1 MKIGAFEDYKNY
13 FKSFSICICLNM
25 QKRKEGEDFYTSIFF
40 FDDLYQFVKKDEPKI
55 DMNAFHVVESCYR
68 IMGYIVEYHNGW
80 EMGNLK
86 AFYVVKWKKQPDV
99 TI

>member
-1 MKIGAFEDYKNY
+1 
-13 FKSFSICICLNM
+13 
-25 QKRKEGEDFYTSIFF
+25 
-40 FDDLYQFVKKDEPKI
+40 
-55 DMNAFHVVESCYR
+55 MNAFHVIESCYR
-68 IMGYIVEYHNGW
+68 IMGYTVEYHNGW

>member
-13 FKSFSICICLNM
+13 FNSFSICICLNM
-25 QKRKEGEDFYTSIFF
+25 RKRKEGEDFYTSIFF

-55 DMNAFHVVESCYR
+55 DMNAFNVVESCYR

-80 EMGNLK
+80 EMRNLK
-86 AFYVVKWKKQPDV
+86 AFYVVKWKKS
-99 TI
+99 I